1 MRTAALG
8 PVGGDDPL
16 QLVGVVDHDPVE
28 DHSPAE
34 RQRRVVVVRPAEEH
48 QTDRVGQILRSI
60 TKPKRQ
66 KSEVKS
72 QLG

>member
-28 DHSPAE
+28 DHSAAE
-34 RQRRVVVVRPAEEH
+34 RQRRVVVVRPAEED
-48 QTDRVGQILRSI
+48 QTDRVGQILRNQSV
-60 TKPKRQ
+60 RSQ
-66 KSEVKS
+66 KSKASES
-72 QLG
+72 D